1 MTNEQLI
8 VKLSKENFE
17 LRHTILSLE
26 KRLGEFEKALEEANV
41 GQKPAPTPAPALEQE
56 PVEKKPRKGNKYGRR
71 GIKVSIL
78 SCDGNYVRE
87 FRSINEALKKVAS
100 TERKKISEAIRTG
113 QLYKNFYWYKADKK

>member
-8 VKLSKENFE
+8 VELSKENFE

-26 KRLGEFEKALEEANV
+26 KRLGEFEKDLEEANV
-41 GQKPAPTPAPALEQE
+41 GQKPAPTTAPEQE
-56 PVEKKPRKGNKYGRR
+56 PEKPEEKIRKGNKYGRR

-87 FRSINEALKKVAS
+87 FRSINEASKKVAG